1 MNKPARPSSDN
12 RSPWRYLGLATQIMV
27 YLVLAVWVGY
37 RLDKFLGIFPVL
49 TALFPLLILVILF
62 YKLIRETRK

>member
-1 MNKPARPSSDN
+1 
-12 RSPWRYLGLATQIMV
+12 MV